1 MKQFH
6 IGSKVISHQH
16 PCYVIAEI
24 GVNHNGKEALAI
36 KLVEEAV
43 KAGVDAIKF
52 SKFDPYKIHS
62 KESRSVYC
70 LEDSCSYDSQIAELT
85 RKLDLSNEVL
95 TKMAHLCKKLNID
108 FLSTP
113 FDENSVDFL
122 VKLRVPAIKIGSGDL
137 TTDPLL
143 SYVAKQQLPVILST
157 GMSNMEEVHH
167 AVDVLMENGC
177 PELALLHCV
186 SNFPAQVDGL
196 NLKVIQT
203 LEREFDVP
211 VGFSDH
217 TTVIE
222 VAAVA
227 VASGACIIEKHFTLD
242 KELPGPDHRYSLDPH
257 EMTQMI
263 KEIRQVEKV
272 LGVEQK
278 VPTAEEMEYR
288 KFGRRS
294 IVARAAIEPGTV
306 ITETMIT
313 MKRPGTGISP
323 RDLYRVLG
331 KKAKVRIGEDEIL
344 TWDKLV

>member
-6 IGSKVISHQH
+6 IGRKVISHQH
-16 PCYVIAEI
+16 PCYVIAEM

-52 SKFDPYKIHS
+52 SRFDPYKVHS
-62 KESRSVYC
+62 KESRSAYC
-70 LEDSCSYDSQIAELT
+70 LEDSCRYDSHMADLT
-85 RKLDLSNEVL
+85 RKMDLSNEVL
-95 TKMAHLCKKLNID
+95 VKMAQLCKKLNVD

-122 VKLRVPAIKIGSGDL
+122 VKLGVPAIKIGSGDL
-137 TTDPLL
+137 TADPFL
-143 SYVAKQQLPVILST
+143 SYVAKQKLPVVLST

-167 AVDVLMENGC
+167 AVTVLMENGC

-186 SNFPAQVDGL
+186 SNFPAQVEGL

-217 TTVIE
+217 TTAIDT
-222 VAAVA
+222 AGVA

-242 KELPGPDHRYSLDPH
+242 QALPGPDHQYSLDPH
-257 EMTQMI
+257 EMAQMI

-278 VPTAEEMEYR
+278 VPTAAELEYR

-294 IVARAAIEPGTV
+294 IVARVTIEPDTV

-313 MKRPGTGISP
+313 LKRPGTGISP
-323 RDLYRVLG
+323 RDLYKVLG